1 MTARGA
7 TSWGHMSHDV
17 AEVGIDPGEMTGP
30 GRPSYLKTEAKHSI
44 SFQGSENKL
53 FTENNHQY
61 QNTMAP
67 QPKSLSA
74 PHPSTLRSS
83 NERAASGHVE
93 PTLEGS
99 VSL

>member
-44 SFQGSENKL
+44 SFQGSENKKAEAVEAAVEAARAEAAGVGVGGPEL
-53 FTENNHQY
+53 DR
-61 QNTMAP
+61 P
-67 QPKSLSA
+67 
-74 PHPSTLRSS
+74 LR
-83 NERAASGHVE
+83 RGGRQADPA
-93 PTLEGS
+93 
-99 VSL
+99 

>member
-44 SFQGSENKL
+44 SFQGSENK
-53 FTENNHQY
+53 EGADDGPRRDV
-61 QNTMAP
+61 MG
-67 QPKSLSA
+67 S
-74 PHPSTLRSS
+74 
-83 NERAASGHVE
+83 HV
-93 PTLEGS
+93 T
-99 VSL
+99 

>member
-44 SFQGSENKL
+44 SFQGSENRRTGAGL
-53 FTENNHQY
+53 PP
-61 QNTMAP
+61 AP
-67 QPKSLSA
+67 PRGA
-74 PHPSTLRSS
+74 PGV
-83 NERAASGHVE
+83 SGGEMKYVRR
-93 PTLEGS
+93 GA
-99 VSL
+99 

>member
-44 SFQGSENKL
+44 SFQGSENKRSR
-53 FTENNHQY
+53 TEEELGE
-61 QNTMAP
+61 A
-67 QPKSLSA
+67 
-74 PHPSTLRSS
+74 R
-83 NERAASGHVE
+83 
-93 PTLEGS
+93 
-99 VSL
+99 